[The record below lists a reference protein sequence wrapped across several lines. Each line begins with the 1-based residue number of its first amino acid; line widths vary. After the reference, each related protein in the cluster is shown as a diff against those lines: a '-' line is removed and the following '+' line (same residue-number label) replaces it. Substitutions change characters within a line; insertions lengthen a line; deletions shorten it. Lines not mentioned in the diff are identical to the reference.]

1 MSWGVRSVLDERT
14 SFVAESL
21 RGAMP
26 FAELCRRYGVSRR
39 IGYKWLGRYAAEG
52 PAGLHDRSRA
62 AHHHPGAVSAEDAAS
77 IVGVRVKYPYWG
89 AKKIRAWLREHRGEQ
104 SWPVESTISEL
115 LSRRGLVKHRRRR
128 RLTPPGPPLSACAAA
143 NDVWGID
150 FKGWFRTGDGRRCD
164 PLSVSDLATRY
175 VVRLQAFERI
185 DGEAVWPVLDAAFRE
200 FGPPLVMRSD
210 NGAPFAST
218 AAGGLSRLA
227 VRLIK
232 AGIRPERI
240 EPGRPQQNGRH
251 ERMHLTLKVET
262 ASPPAAN
269 LRQQQRRF
277 DAFRRVFNEERP
289 HEALGQTPP
298 ARHYHPPPR
307 RYSGRLREP
316 DYADGTLVRRVRLKG
331 EIKWRSELVFVSRVL
346 VGEPVG
352 LEPLDDGHW
361 RVHFGPLT
369 LGLLRPDGRFETR
382 KSKWG
387 PACGFVDSAE
397 EALPTTPQAQPPP
410 QAG

>member
-1 MSWGVRSVLDERT
+1 MSWGARSVLDERT
-14 SFVAESL
+14 SFIADSL
-21 RGAMP
+21 RGALP

-62 AHHHPGAVSAEDAAS
+62 PHHHPGAVSEEDAAA
-77 IVGVRVKYPYWG
+77 IVAVRVKYPHWG
-89 AKKIRAWLREHRGEQ
+89 AKKIRAWLRDHRGAQ
-104 SWPVESTISEL
+104 PWPVESTISEL
-115 LSRRGLVKHRRRR
+115 LGRRGLVKHRRRR
-128 RLTPPGPPLSACAAA
+128 RATPPAPPLSACAAA
-143 NDVWGID
+143 NDVWGVD

-185 DGEAVWPVLDAAFRE
+185 DGEEVWPVLEAAFRE

-251 ERMHLTLKVET
+251 ERMHLTLKAET

-307 RYSGRLREP
+307 SYSGRPRAP
-316 DYADGTLVRRVRLKG
+316 DYPDGEAVRRVRRNG
-331 EIKWRSELVFVSRVL
+331 EIKWRGELVFLSRVL

-352 LEPLDDGHW
+352 LAPIADDHW
-361 RVHFGPLT
+361 RVHYGPVT
-369 LGLLRPDGRFETR
+369 LGLLMPEGRLETR

-410 QAG
+410 QAE

>member
-1 MSWGVRSVLDERT
+1 MPWGARSVVDERMSFIVDSQRGET
-14 SFVAESL
+14 S
-21 RGAMP
+21 
-26 FAELCRRYGVSRR
+26 FAELCRSYGVSRET
-39 IGYKWLGRYAAEG
+39 GYKWVDRYAAEG
-52 PAGLHDRSRA
+52 VAGLKDRSRA
-62 AHHHPGAVSAEDAAS
+62 PHHHPHAVSEEAAAAIVS
-77 IVGVRVKYPYWG
+77 IRSAHPRWG
-89 AKKIRAWLREHRGEQ
+89 PKKIRAVLCDRWPRTG
-104 SWPVESTISEL
+104 WPVESTIAAL
-115 LSRRGLVKHRRRR
+115 LDRKGLVKHRRRR
-128 RLTPPGPPLSACAAA
+128 RAVPPGRPLSACAAA

-150 FKGWFRTGDGRRCD
+150 FKGWFRTGDARRCD

-175 VVRLQAFERI
+175 IVRLQAFERI

-200 FGPPLVMRSD
+200 VGPPLVMRSD
-210 NGAPFAST
+210 NGAPFASA

-240 EPGRPQQNGRH
+240 APGRPQQNGRH
-251 ERMHLTLKVET
+251 ERMHLTLKTET

-307 RYSGRLREP
+307 VYSGRPREP
-316 DYADGTLVRRVRLKG
+316 DYPDGELVRRVRSNG
-331 EIKWRSELVFVSRVL
+331 EIKWRGGFVFVSAVL
-346 VGEPVG
+346 AGEPIG
-352 LEPLDDGHW
+352 LEPIDDGRW
-361 RVHFGPLT
+361 RVRFGPVT
-369 LGLLRPDGRFETR
+369 LGLMDHAGHLETR
-382 KSKWG
+382 KSRWG

-397 EALPTTPQAQPPP
+397 EALTTTPQAPPPP
-410 QAG
+410 QAD

>member
-1 MSWGVRSVLDERT
+1 MPWGARSVMDERM
-14 SFVAESL
+14 SFIVESQRAEMS
-21 RGAMP
+21 

-39 IGYKWLGRYAAEG
+39 AGYKWIARYAAEG

-62 AHHHPGAVSAEDAAS
+62 PRHHPHAVSAEDAAA
-77 IVGVRVKYPYWG
+77 ILAVRIAYPTWG
-89 AKKIRAWLREHRGEQ
+89 AKKIRARLRRAQPEQ
-104 SWPVESTISEL
+104 VWPVESTIAAL
-115 LSRRGLVKHRRRR
+115 LDRHGLVKHRRRR
-128 RLTPPGPPLSACAAA
+128 RAVPPAAPLSVCTAA

-175 VVRLQAFERI
+175 VVRLQALARI
-185 DGEAVWPVLDAAFRE
+185 DGDAVWPILDAAFRE

-210 NGAPFAST
+210 NGTPFAST

-251 ERMHLTLKVET
+251 ERLHLTLKAET
-262 ASPPAAN
+262 ASPPAAT

-277 DAFRRVFNEERP
+277 DAFRRLFNDERP

-298 ARHYHPPPR
+298 AQHYHPPPR
-307 RYSGRLREP
+307 RYSGRLRAP
-316 DYADGTLVRRVRLKG
+316 DYPDGTLVRRVRLNG
-331 EIKWRSELVFVSRVL
+331 EIKWRNELVFVSRVL

-352 LEPLDDGHW
+352 LEPLDDEHW
-361 RVHFGPLT
+361 RVHYGPVT
-369 LGLLRPDGRFETR
+369 LGLLDPDGRFETR

-387 PACGFVDSAE
+387 PACGFVDSAR
-397 EALPTTPQAQPPP
+397 ALPTTPQAPPP
-410 QAG
+410 QQAE

>member
-1 MSWGVRSVLDERT
+1 MGERMSFIVDSQRGEM
-14 SFVAESL
+14 SFA
-21 RGAMP
+21 A
-26 FAELCRRYGVSRR
+26 LCRYYGVSRET
-39 IGYKWLGRYAAEG
+39 GYKWIGRYAADG
-52 PAGLHDRSRA
+52 IDGLKDRSRA
-62 AHHHPGAVSAEDAAS
+62 PHHHPHAVSAADAAA
-77 IVGVRVKYPYWG
+77 IVAMRLAQPSWG
-89 AKKIRAWLREHRGEQ
+89 PKKILARLRVTQPERA
-104 SWPVESTISEL
+104 WPVESTIAAL
-115 LSRRGLVKHRRRR
+115 LDRRGLVKHRRRR
-128 RLTPPGPPLSACAAA
+128 RTVPSGSPLSACAAA

-185 DGEAVWPVLDAAFRE
+185 DGEEVWPVLDAAFRE
-200 FGPPLVMRSD
+200 YGPPLVMRSD

-240 EPGRPQQNGRH
+240 TPGRPQQNGRH
-251 ERMHLTLKVET
+251 ERMHLTLKAET
-262 ASPPAAN
+262 ASPPAAT
-269 LRQQQRRF
+269 LRLQQRRF

-298 ARHYHPPPR
+298 VQHYHPPPR
-307 RYSGRLREP
+307 SYGGRLREP
-316 DYADGTLVRRVRLKG
+316 DYPDGTEVRRVRLKG
-331 EIKWRSELVFVSRVL
+331 EIKWRGTRVFVSRVL

-352 LEPLDDGHW
+352 LEPVDDGHW
-361 RVHFGPLT
+361 RVHYGPVT
-369 LGLLRPDGRFETR
+369 LGLLDPAGRFETR
-382 KSKWG
+382 KSPWG

-397 EALPTTPQAQPPP
+397 EALPTTPQAPPP
-410 QAG
+410 QQAE